1 VSYGSTNASAQC
13 TFTAWSVLGTAG
25 ADHVYWRNGGYNPSW
40 FAHNQFGGGGF
51 FTYPGLTAFTNCLWE
66 RVSLSG
72 LSQQIYLYNNLFR
85 GGTLNYGILNGGN
98 NALAYDNLFDRTSI
112 INGGPPT
119 YTNVFVSG
127 YNGYVT
133 NYPTLTN
140 SSGHDRVL
148 TNSPLYQT
156 SYLGNYYY
164 PTNDGM
170 LSTLIDAGSR
180 WATNAGLYQF
190 TTTTNQ
196 VKEGATMVDIGF
208 HYVAVDSNGNPI
220 DTNGDGIPDYL
231 SDSNG
236 NGSVDSGEIGWNLTG
251 DLGLKVLITRP
262 RNGDVPQP

>member
-1 VSYGSTNASAQC
+1 MKNC
-13 TFTAWSVLGTAG
+13 
-25 ADHVYWRNGGYNPSW
+25 RNIPEE
-40 FAHNQFGGGGF
+40 AF

-112 INGGPPT
+112 INSGPPT

-156 SYLGNYYY
+156 
-164 PTNDGM
+164 
-170 LSTLIDAGSR
+170 GSSR
-180 WATNAGLYQF
+180 SRVGEF
-190 TTTTNQ
+190 G
-196 VKEGATMVDIGF
+196 ERR
-208 HYVAVDSNGNPI
+208 AV
-220 DTNGDGIPDYL
+220 
-231 SDSNG
+231 
-236 NGSVDSGEIGWNLTG
+236 SGPLTG
-251 DLGLKVLITRP
+251 GNEGLSSP
-262 RNGDVPQP
+262 

>member
-1 VSYGSTNASAQC
+1 MKT
-13 TFTAWSVLGTAG
+13 
-25 ADHVYWRNGGYNPSW
+25 H
-40 FAHNQFGGGGF
+40 
-51 FTYPGLTAFTNCLWE
+51 
-66 RVSLSG
+66 
-72 LSQQIYLYNNLFR
+72 
-85 GGTLNYGILNGGN
+85 
-98 NALAYDNLFDRTSI
+98 
-112 INGGPPT
+112 
-119 YTNVFVSG
+119 
-127 YNGYVT
+127 
-133 NYPTLTN
+133 
-140 SSGHDRVL
+140 
-148 TNSPLYQT
+148 QT

-262 RNGDVPQP
+262 RNGANPLP